1 MDRRRLAG
9 ISAKRQDDS
18 KRVTAFKACALR
30 HVSIFKNSYL
40 DRLTLTD
47 VPEHLAYDTVTPFR
61 FCAPPP
67 PGLLKYCDITYPVSL
82 FIVLT
87 LTLSLTVSYHE
98 DDSPCTFLGSH

>member
-1 MDRRRLAG
+1 M
-9 ISAKRQDDS
+9 
-18 KRVTAFKACALR
+18 
-30 HVSIFKNSYL
+30 SIFKNSYL

-47 VPEHLAYDTVTPFR
+47 VPEHLAYDTVIPFR

-87 LTLSLTVSYHE
+87 LTLILTVKSSSVSYHE